1 MGFLGSDVTPLTL
14 SVQNVDANI
23 LRVKLGASGRFE
35 VPQSLFQNTGQGRV
49 QGNPKYGLQYSA
61 QPFGFAVTRTGS
73 SSPALFNTAGNRFV
87 FKEQYLELTSS
98 IPSGATLFGLGEY
111 TSNVGFPLRR
121 DGIPYTLWNRDQPPA
136 VPNTNLYGS
145 HPIILDVRDGGLC
158 HGVMIL
164 NSNAMDIEI
173 TSSTLQIR
181 AVGGVLDLYFFMGPG
196 PMDVLNQMTSIVGR
210 PVMPPYWSLG
220 LMQSK

>member
-1 MGFLGSDVTPLTL
+1 
-14 SVQNVDANI
+14 
-23 LRVKLGASGRFE
+23 
-35 VPQSLFQNTGQGRV
+35 
-49 QGNPKYGLQYSA
+49 
-61 QPFGFAVTRTGS
+61 
-73 SSPALFNTAGNRFV
+73 
-87 FKEQYLELTSS
+87 
-98 IPSGATLFGLGEY
+98 
-111 TSNVGFPLRR
+111 
-121 DGIPYTLWNRDQPPA
+121 
-136 VPNTNLYGS
+136 
-145 HPIILDVRDGGLC
+145 
-158 HGVMIL
+158 MIL

>member
-1 MGFLGSDVTPLTL
+1 MLGEL
-14 SVQNVDANI
+14 
-23 LRVKLGASGRFE
+23 
-35 VPQSLFQNTGQGRV
+35 
-49 QGNPKYGLQYSA
+49 
-61 QPFGFAVTRTGS
+61 GFAVCMRICTMQ
-73 SSPALFNTAGNRFV
+73 
-87 FKEQYLELTSS
+87 EQYLELTSS
-98 IPSGATLFGLGEY
+98 IPSSATLFGLGEY

-145 HPIILDVRDGGLC
+145 HPIILDVRDGEFMGHMLPCQDDVQQRRLVLICKTSVQQCAGATHRAQVQSSEWEYLPNAWPERSLIGAGGLC

-181 AVGGVLDLYFFMGPG
+181 AVGGVLDLYFFMGPS

-210 PVMPPYWSLG
+210 PMMPPYWSLG